1 MVLFQQ
7 NVRYVLYLLYG
18 PVLALLDLVL
28 LVLEGQL
35 QRLAC
40 QSLLGLLALIVDEV
54 DLVAEEGGVEEGES
68 HITKGFDM
76 IFGVDEVGESIGG
89 HLSVLTQTNLALA
102 Q

>member
-18 PVLALLDLVL
+18 PVLALLNLVL

-35 QRLAC
+35 QRLAR
-40 QSLLGLLALIVDEV
+40 QSLLWLLALIVDEI

-68 HITKGFDM
+68 HITKGFDLHT
-76 IFGVDEVGESIGG
+76 ISC
-89 HLSVLTQTNLALA
+89 T
-102 Q
+102 